1 MENTRWMKISFN
13 LLGRTMH
20 KKRSVQCFT
29 LSTSI
34 EISTGCYERNKENH
48 DLDGIV
54 KRLFGWERHDSHS
67 LNSFLG
73 KEVQKKWHK
82 ERHRD
87 EKCCD
92 RCVQGSEDNY
102 RLGLLQGVWVLLL
115 PFQLECLLFLYLLWL
130 PWLGL
135 PILCWIER
143 VIIGILVLF
152 LVLEERFQLFTTK
165 HMLAVNLSDVAFVML
180 KYGPSRHSLF
190 EAWIAKDVEFRQ
202 MLCLH
207 SCDKFHLVIV

>member
-1 MENTRWMKISFN
+1 MRD
-13 LLGRTMH
+13 L
-20 KKRSVQCFT
+20 T
-29 LSTSI
+29 LTLWIVSW
-34 EISTGCYERNKENH
+34 
-48 DLDGIV
+48 V
-54 KRLFGWERHDSHS
+54 KRYRKNDIRKGIEMR
-67 LNSFLG
+67 NA
-73 KEVQKKWHK
+73 
-82 ERHRD
+82 
-87 EKCCD
+87 
-92 RCVQGSEDNY
+92 VQGSEGNY

-115 PFQLECLLFLYLLWL
+115 PFQLQCLLFLYLLWL

-180 KYGPSRHSLF
+180 KYGPSRPSLF